1 MSHSFRELFYH
12 LVWSTKN
19 REPVITADIKP
30 VVIKLL
36 KIKASGLGCRIFAL
50 NCVNDHVHLLLYIPP
65 NLVISKA
72 INSLKGAS
80 SHELKGLSP
89 EFYWQQGYGILHY
102 AVQIYRWL
110 NHI

>member
-12 LVWSTKN
+12 LIWSTKN
-19 REPVITADIKP
+19 REPVT
-30 VVIKLL
+30 
-36 KIKASGLGCRIFAL
+36 IKASGLGCRIFAL
-50 NCVNDHVHLLLYIPP
+50 NCVSDHVHLLLYIPP